1 MDFSWSEEQLAAKQE
16 IIDFA
21 QAELNSPVEPKAG
34 DYEFPRELWL
44 KCAAYGIQGMA
55 VGEAYGGSDQDFLT
69 SLLMMEGLG
78 YGCHDGG
85 LTLGLNAQMWTVQTP
100 IKHFGSDDL
109 KAKFL
114 PQFASGKITGAH
126 ALTEPEAGSDV
137 YSLRTTAT
145 KVEGGYLLNGSK
157 CIITLAPIADV
168 AIIFASTNPKL
179 GKWGL
184 TAFIVEKGMKG
195 YTQGPREMK
204 MGLNTVPLGDLAFKD
219 CFVPDENILGKPGL
233 GFSILNHSLEY
244 DRCTILASTLGTMQR
259 QLETSIAY
267 VKSRKQ
273 FGAPISSQQSVAN
286 RIVEMKLRIETS
298 RLLLYKTA
306 WLMQQGKPCTLEA
319 AMLKLH
325 LSEAYVSSSIDA
337 IRNHGGKGYLVKNGI
352 EQDLRDAIGGVIY
365 AGTSDIQ
372 RNIIAK
378 LMGL

>member
-1 MDFSWSEEQLAAKQE
+1 MDFSWSEEQLAAKAE
-16 IIDFA
+16 IIAFA
-21 QAELNSPVEPKAG
+21 QTSLNQKVAFEKG

-44 KCAAYGIQGMA
+44 KCAAHGIQGMA
-55 VGEAYGGSDQDFLT
+55 AGAEYGGSDRDFLT

-78 YGCHDGG
+78 YGCEDGG

-100 IKHFGSDDL
+100 IRHFGSDHL

-114 PQFASGKITGAH
+114 PKFASGEITGAH

-137 YSLRTTAT
+137 YSLQTSAE
-145 KVEGGYLLNGSK
+145 KVDGGYMLNGQK
-157 CIITLAPIADV
+157 CIITLAPIADM

-184 TAFIVEKGMKG
+184 TAFIVEKGMDG
-195 YTQGPREMK
+195 YLPGTRQMK
-204 MGLNTVPLGDLAFKD
+204 MGLNSVPLGNIELKD

-273 FGAPISSQQSVAN
+273 FGAPIATQQSVAN

-337 IRNHGGKGYLVKNGI
+337 IRNHGGKGYLVENGI
-352 EQDLRDAIGGVIY
+352 EKDLRDAMGGVIY

-378 LMGL
+378 LIGL